1 MTTLGK
7 ELLQAAKEA
16 RAIARGEADP
26 STYRVFVP
34 SDLDVASIRKGL
46 KMTQV
51 QFANTFGLP
60 LTTLRDWEQGRVRPD
75 SAARSYLLVI
85 SRNPE
90 AVEQALHAA

>member
-34 SDLDVASIRKGL
+34 SDIDVAAIRKRL

>member
-7 ELLQAAKEA
+7 ELLQAVSEA

-34 SDLDVASIRKGL
+34 SDLDVASIRKRL